1 MIFFVLIGIIL
12 LRYMYDQVVVPP
24 DVKRV
29 WDQAIKE
36 YEQEK
41 RQNNNRFVYEDA
53 VEPDLDLLYNK
64 VIDFEEAFK

>member
-1 MIFFVLIGIIL
+1 MMFFVLIGII

-24 DVKRV
+24 DVKEV
-29 WDQAIKE
+29 WDRAVKE